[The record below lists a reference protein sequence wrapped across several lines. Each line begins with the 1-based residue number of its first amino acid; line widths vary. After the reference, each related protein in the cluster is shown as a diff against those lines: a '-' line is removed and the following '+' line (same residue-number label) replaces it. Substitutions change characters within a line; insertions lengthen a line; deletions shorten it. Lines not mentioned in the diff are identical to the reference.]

1 MADFASP
8 VLSLGLV
15 GSEFLDALS
24 RASMSVWVSLLL
36 GLPLPSDDPDI
47 HWVLRLPEGFRGV
60 LAGLLAEPGRFPSLS
75 MTLSP
80 KDTVLRRNAVPGVT
94 SMLFVGD
101 PVGL

>member
-1 MADFASP
+1 M
-8 VLSLGLV
+8 
-15 GSEFLDALS
+15 
-24 RASMSVWVSLLL
+24 SLLL

-47 HWVLRLPEGFRGV
+47 HWVLRVPDGFGGV

-101 PVGL
+101 PGGLKVASVGFASVLISVGASFIVSLLLRW